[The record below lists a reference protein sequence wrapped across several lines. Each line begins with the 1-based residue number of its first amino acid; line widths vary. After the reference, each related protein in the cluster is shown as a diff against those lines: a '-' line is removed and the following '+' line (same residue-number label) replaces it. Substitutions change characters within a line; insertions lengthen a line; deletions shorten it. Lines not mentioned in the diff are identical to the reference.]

1 MEKKIF
7 TASFIIGLFCLTAC
21 GQNDFDKKLNS
32 LYKKTVPLI
41 HAQELSKNMTE
52 NKEIVLL
59 DTRSAEEY
67 EISHLQNA
75 HFVDYDTFSAKAVEQ
90 FDRDAKIIVYCA
102 VGYRS
107 ERIGEKLLEM
117 GFKDVK
123 NLYGGI
129 FEWVNEG
136 HTIVNK
142 SGMVTDSVHTYN
154 MVWSRWLEK
163 GVKVY

>member
-7 TASFIIGLFCLTAC
+7 AASFIIGVFCLTAC

-41 HAQELSKNMTE
+41 HAQELSKNLAGNE
-52 NKEIVLL
+52 KIVLL
-59 DTRSAEEY
+59 DTRSAEEF
-67 EISHLQNA
+67 EVSHLQNA
-75 HFVDYDTFSAKAVEQ
+75 HFVDYDTFNAKDVEQ
-90 FDRDAKIIVYCA
+90 VDRDAKIIVYCA

-107 ERIGEKLLEM
+107 ERIGEKLLKM

-129 FEWVNEG
+129 FDWVNEG
-136 HTIVNK
+136 HPIVNK